1 MTIMSAALLLQA
13 ASLLLLPHYTL
24 GFTGPPPDTC
34 KYQGY
39 TFQLLHTY
47 VCLNYR
53 LCYCQIDPYQ
63 LHLHSA
69 LNPTDPSESHR
80 KIHNHIIKA
89 KLELIEGDDHEDADF
104 DFDSMPTTRTNTP
117 LETEETES
125 PTPPWITDVTE
136 ARPLFMEW
144 RPRPPECACWCSG
157 ISYETRQDVL
167 YRPEDTCII
176 DESDC
181 YCDLERDLLWANQ
194 MRQV

>member
-1 MTIMSAALLLQA
+1 MSAALLLQA
-13 ASLLLLPHYTL
+13 ASLIFLPY
-24 GFTGPPPDTC
+24 FTISFSGSPPDTC

-53 LCYCQIDPYQ
+53 LCYCQIDPLQ
-63 LHLHSA
+63 LHQSSA
-69 LNPTDPSESHR
+69 QNPTDPSHQQ
-80 KIHNHIIKA
+80 IQTHLIKA
-89 KLELIEGDDHEDADF
+89 KFELVKEYRHSYND
-104 DFDSMPTTRTNTP
+104 DSMSTTKTPMRTDSEDT
-117 LETEETES
+117 LS
-125 PTPPWITDVTE
+125 PSPPWTTDVTE

-181 YCDLERDLLWANQ
+181 YCDLEKDLLWANQ
-194 MRQV
+194 MRLV